1 MIHFTRK
8 RLILQ
13 AIVLF
18 FVVAYTQVGR
28 SFQRQPD
35 HPPQTVNLY
44 TYRAEITSVYDG
56 DTVVADIDL
65 GMNIWLRNERLR
77 LWGIDTPELHRGND
91 RLRARQAR
99 DFLRGQILYQRVVIK
114 TIKDRKGKYGRY
126 LAIIYKDGVNIN
138 ELMVSESFA
147 RRYMTKR

>member
-8 RLILQ
+8 KLILK

-18 FVVAYTQVGR
+18 FAVAYTQAGL

-35 HPPQTVNLY
+35 NLPQTASLY
-44 TYRAEITSVYDG
+44 TYRAVITSVYDG

-65 GMNIWLRNERLR
+65 GMKIWLRNERLR
-77 LWGIDTPELHRGND
+77 LWGIDTPELHRGNN
-91 RLRARQAR
+91 RHRARQAR
-99 DFLRGQILYQRVVIK
+99 DFLRRQILDQRVIIK

-138 ELMVSESFA
+138 ELMVSEVFA
-147 RRYMTKR
+147 RRYMVKR